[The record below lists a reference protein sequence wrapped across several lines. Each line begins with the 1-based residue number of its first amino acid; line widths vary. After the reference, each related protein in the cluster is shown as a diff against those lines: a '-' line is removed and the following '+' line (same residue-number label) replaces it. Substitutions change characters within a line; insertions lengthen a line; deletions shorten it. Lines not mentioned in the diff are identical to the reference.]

1 MISHN
6 ISLISALVLQ
16 ICHFVFAQHACKPR
30 DCVDLKCYG
39 LSKAQDG
46 PRIIYPDRGAAQTLR
61 VSCDNSRFG
70 GGWIVFQRRVEG
82 GTINFT
88 RSWADYRNGFGDP
101 GDETT
106 ELWLGNEHV
115 YQLVTGFGPAQGY
128 FEGAA
133 YDPVSCQGLVYGFS
147 LEDEGHDYTMRATS
161 AIPHL
166 CSKSDLISM
175 ANQPFRTLD
184 RQLSAG
190 YKDCFNTHSAGWW
203 YYNDD
208 PNKCYDTFLNG
219 PHRPK
224 GEQNEDGIFMRGF
237 GKQLKGSVMMFRP
250 ADYKRRESSCVNPCI
265 KETKA
270 GCAYVPAENRH
281 RCVCQP
287 PLCGTDC
294 SGPCENGGVCV
305 LDLCEC
311 AAGFEGTLCN
321 GTIEEVEYT
330 TSIEEGEENP
340 SIEEVE
346 ETPSIEEVEETR
358 PIEEVEETPSIEE
371 VEETPPIEEVDET
384 SSIEGVE
391 ETPSI
396 EEVEETPSIEE
407 VGETLSIEEVEETT
421 SIEKVEETP
430 SMEEVEE
437 TTSIEEVEETPSM
450 EEVGQTPSI
459 EEVEETPSIEEV
471 EETTSIE
478 ELDET
483 PSIIEGEEIKSTEAV
498 QAVTLAEDVQ
508 ESTLDIGVIGGVLLL
523 FAPFVGLAVYFIVNT
538 IRQRRA
544 EAAAVAAAEERRA
557 LIAEEPETSGNDGV
571 CSLL

>member
-46 PRIIYPDRGAAQTLR
+46 PHIIYPDRGAAQTLR
-61 VSCDNSRFG
+61 ISCDNSRFG

-82 GTINFT
+82 GTVNFT

-115 YQLVTGFGPAQGY
+115 YQLVTGFGSAQGY

-147 LEDEGHDYTMRATS
+147 LEDEDHHYTMRATS

-250 ADYKRRESSCVNPCI
+250 ANYKRRESSCVNPCI

-294 SGPCENGGVCV
+294 SGPCENGGACV

-311 AAGFEGTLCN
+311 ALGFEGTLCN
-321 GTIEEVEYT
+321 GTIEEVDDTTSIKEVVETPSIEEVEET
-330 TSIEEGEENP
+330 TSIEEVDDTTSIFEGEDTPSVEEVEDTP

-346 ETPSIEEVEETR
+346 ETPSIEEVEET
-358 PIEEVEETPSIEE
+358 PS
-371 VEETPPIEEVDET
+371 TDE
-384 SSIEGVE
+384 VE

-407 VGETLSIEEVEETT
+407 VEDTPSTDEVEE
-421 SIEKVEETP
+421 
-430 SMEEVEE
+430 
-437 TTSIEEVEETPSM
+437 
-450 EEVGQTPSI
+450 TPSI

-471 EETTSIE
+471 EETPSIGEVVETPSIEEVEETTSIE
-478 ELDET
+478 ALYET

-498 QAVTLAEDVQ
+498 QAVTLEEDVQ

-523 FAPFVGLAVYFIVNT
+523 FAPFVVLAVYFIVNT

-557 LIAEEPETSGNDGV
+557 LIAEEPEASDNDGV